1 MYQLFYM
8 PARASLAPHILLQE
22 LELPYQLKLVD
33 FDQNAQSDPEFLAI
47 NPLGRVPALVSDG
60 FSMYEAAAITMH
72 LADKH
77 GRGRMA
83 PELDDPMR
91 PVYYQWM
98 AFLSTTIQ
106 ETLVQWFHPDEFLDS
121 ESSRAELK
129 QSAEQRMGKLWEP
142 VDDALANSAYLLGE
156 NFSAC
161 DAYLFTLLCWQYELP
176 QTPEHWPR
184 LETWFWKVRKR
195 PSVLRTLEA
204 EGVPEWW
211 SEKL

>member
-8 PARASLAPHILLQE
+8 PARASLAPHIVLQE

-47 NPLGRVPALVSDG
+47 NPLGRVPALVDDG

-77 GRGRMA
+77 GRGRLA

-98 AFLSTTIQ
+98 SYLSTTIQ
-106 ETLVQWFHPDEFLDS
+106 ETLVQWFHPDEFVDS
-121 ESSRAELK
+121 ESSRGELK
-129 QSAEQRMGKLWEP
+129 QSAEQRLGKLWEP